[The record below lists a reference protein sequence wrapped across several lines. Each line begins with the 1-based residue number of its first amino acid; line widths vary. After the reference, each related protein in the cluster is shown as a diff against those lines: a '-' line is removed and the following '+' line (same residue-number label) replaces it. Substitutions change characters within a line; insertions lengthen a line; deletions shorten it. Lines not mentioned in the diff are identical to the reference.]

1 MAYGIK
7 VAETVV
13 RFTRGRFKTKD
24 LMAAELDSDRTRSP
38 VNRSDGLRGRGGRML
53 WRVLTK
59 LDVFVEYRI
68 NPMFFVFFHL
78 EVS

>member
-1 MAYGIK
+1 
-7 VAETVV
+7 
-13 RFTRGRFKTKD
+13 
-24 LMAAELDSDRTRSP
+24 MAAELDSDRTRSP